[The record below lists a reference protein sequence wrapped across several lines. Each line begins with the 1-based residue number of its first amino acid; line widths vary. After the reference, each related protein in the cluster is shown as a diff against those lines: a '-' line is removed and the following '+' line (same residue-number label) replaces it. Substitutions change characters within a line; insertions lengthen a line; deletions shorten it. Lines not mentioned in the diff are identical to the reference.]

1 MLRTDGSCVEGAVM
15 ALIVHLGYGH
25 GDSVDNV
32 SKKSERYYPY
42 RKPTQV
48 IGREF

>member
-1 MLRTDGSCVEGAVM
+1 M
-15 ALIVHLGYGH
+15 ALIVHLGYGR

-48 IGREF
+48 IGKRILRRSRDSWLRN